1 MGVLLQ
7 PVSYLLSFWRVKN
20 KLTNSRLKKRE
31 KVAIY
36 ENILKNTKN
45 GIGTTI
51 IIWIGYKQKVR
62 ESGLFH
68 YLYLSDLPKLSKNF
82 FTPSKNPEDFGACL
96 LKSLPCKLS
105 SSFWSNSFCSLVKL
119 TGVSTTIRQIKSP
132 A

>member
-1 MGVLLQ
+1 VKANTPFANKTQ
-7 PVSYLLSFWRVKN
+7 SAVIFRRDYLHI
-20 KLTNSRLKKRE
+20 KKSA
-31 KVAIY
+31 KC
-36 ENILKNTKN
+36 
-45 GIGTTI
+45 
-51 IIWIGYKQKVR
+51 
-62 ESGLFH
+62 GLFH

-105 SSFWSNSFCSLVKL
+105 SSLWSNSFCSLVKL